1 MSPYQIVN
9 GKECHLPV
17 ELKYKA
23 WWAINKLNF
32 DYDRAKLE
40 RMLDINE
47 LEEIRNDAY
56 INSSITKK
64 FLLKF
69 FYKRACNPTLDFTF
83 FGEN

>member
-40 RMLDINE
+40 RIRGGRRISNYPG
-47 LEEIRNDAY
+47 LE
-56 INSSITKK
+56 
-64 FLLKF
+64 
-69 FYKRACNPTLDFTF
+69 
-83 FGEN
+83 